1 MHLNEIKSPVK
12 FIKENPIPVGIFI
25 FAFLVRFLYIF
36 EFKGTLFLDCLT
48 VDSRYYHDWAMRIA
62 GGEILPADAF
72 EMTPL
77 YAYLLGFF
85 YKIISTNLF
94 VVRIAQILVGSLS
107 CLLIYSITRSFL
119 ENRYWAL
126 AAGLIAAL
134 YGPFI
139 FFDAMVMKPFLAVFF
154 VLVMLFFLL
163 RLDRPGFW
171 YAFFA
176 AGALALTALV
186 RENIILLIPVIPL
199 WILKRKEIE
208 GKAKKILFFF
218 IGLVVIIAPVTLM
231 NLSATGEFVPITSGG
246 GEVFYIG
253 NSEGADGT
261 YKAPAFIRANPK
273 YEHED
278 FRREAEELTGRKLT
292 RKESSSFWYKKGL
305 EYITSNPVPY
315 MDLTVRKFMLFWNF
329 YEHAD
334 NQNYYFHRTHS
345 SILGAP
351 LFHYGIVA
359 PFGFLGLCLAIRRF
373 KKFSLLFWI
382 LLVYMASVLV
392 VFNFARFRLPAVPIL
407 IVFAVFS
414 IYWFVEKAK
423 EKKFVYIG
431 IALYVLVILFIV
443 SNYDML
449 GESAGGP
456 YKNKFDV
463 AYTSQGIC
471 SVEAGGGERLDESIL
486 DESIESF
493 TRALEVNPSYAPA
506 LVGLGTAYL
515 RKGDARA
522 KESFVR
528 AMAVDGRSAYAHNGF
543 AETLL
548 LEGNLDK
555 ALEEFKK
562 AAKLAPFE
570 TLFQTNIGYAYNTMG
585 KYALALNAYNKALKM
600 DPAYLDTYFGLAIAQ
615 AGVGNKTDAIKNI
628 KIFISQADEGK
639 QKTAAE
645 KLFTNLTNN

>member
-62 GGEILPADAF
+62 GGEILPTDAF

-77 YAYLLGFF
+77 YAYLLALF
-85 YKIISTNLF
+85 YKIVSTDLF
-94 VVRIAQILVGSLS
+94 LVRLVQILVGSLS
-107 CLLIYSITRSFL
+107 ALLIYDLTRTLL
-119 ENRYWAL
+119 ENRYWGL
-126 AAGLIAAL
+126 AGGLIAAL

-154 VLVMLFFLL
+154 VLVMLFFFL

-171 YAFFA
+171 NVFFA

-186 RENIILLIPVIPL
+186 RENIIILIPVIPL
-199 WILKRKEIE
+199 WILWRKEITT
-208 GKAKKILFFF
+208 KAKKITFFF
-218 IGLVVIIAPVTLM
+218 IGLIVVIAPVALM
-231 NLSATGEFVPITSGG
+231 NYAATGDFIAITSGG
-246 GEVFYIG
+246 GEVFYMG
-253 NSEGADGT
+253 NREGADGT
-261 YKAPAFIRANPK
+261 YKAPDFVRPNPK

-278 FRREAEELTGRKLT
+278 FRRKAEELTGKKLT
-292 RKESSSFWYKKGL
+292 RKESSAFWYKKGL

-315 MDLTVRKFMLFWNF
+315 MDLTARKFMLFWNF

-345 SILGAP
+345 RFLGAP
-351 LFHYGIVA
+351 IFHFGIIA
-359 PFGFLGLCLAIRRF
+359 PFGFLGLCLGVRRL
-373 KKFSLLFWI
+373 KKFGLLHLT
-382 LLVYMASVLV
+382 LLAYMASVLLV
-392 VFNFARFRLPAVPIL
+392 YNFARFRLPAVPIL

-471 SVEAGGGERLDESIL
+471 SVEAGGIERL

-493 TRALEVNPSYAPA
+493 NHALEVNPSYAPA

-515 RKGDARA
+515 RKGDPRA

-528 AMAVDGRSAYAHNGF
+528 AMAVDDRSAYAHNGF
-543 AETLL
+543 AESLA

-555 ALEEFKK
+555 ALEEFKI
-562 AAKLAPFE
+562 AAKLDPYE

-585 KYALALNAYNKALKM
+585 KYALALDAYNKALKM

-615 AGVGNKTDAIKNI
+615 AGLNNKTDAMKNI
-628 KIFISQADEGK
+628 KIFIRQAPEGK
-639 QKTAAE
+639 QKTAAIE
-645 KLFTNLTNN
+645 FLTSIQK